1 LLFRKPSLGTSAIAP
16 NQPTP
21 IPVQREVVSRRSLAV
36 LLHTGA
42 RQPASDEH
50 LAMALDRATLFEH
63 LAQAERQVARGEA
76 HLARQEALVAALE
89 SDGHVVFLHYVPT
102 RYIFD

>member
-1 LLFRKPSLGTSAIAP
+1 
-16 NQPTP
+16 
-21 IPVQREVVSRRSLAV
+21 
-36 LLHTGA
+36 
-42 RQPASDEH
+42 
-50 LAMALDRATLFEH
+50 MALDRATLFEH